1 MHSFNMAVFERYKD
15 VVKELYTEP
24 MEKLLE
30 SFLLEET
37 IQTRFCN
44 NSEKEKSPATSI
56 SSSMKAPKAPQIPT
70 KSKNIRSFF

>member
-1 MHSFNMAVFERYKD
+1 MAVFERYKD
-15 VVKELYTEP
+15 VVKEYYIEP

-37 IQTRFCN
+37 IQTTFCN